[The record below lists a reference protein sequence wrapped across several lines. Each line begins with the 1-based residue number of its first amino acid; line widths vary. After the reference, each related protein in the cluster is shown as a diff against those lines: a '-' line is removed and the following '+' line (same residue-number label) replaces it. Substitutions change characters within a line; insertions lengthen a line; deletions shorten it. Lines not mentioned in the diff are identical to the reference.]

1 MAVDFM
7 LKQVLNEGRF
17 SRFRDND
24 TSSSRGILLERLAA
38 LQLAKVISPEPLEDW
53 LQEAGAIT
61 LGARD
66 ANILYFTDRLC
77 DECELH
83 SDLEPEL
90 LLCFQRL
97 RPFIAA
103 FFISHEDAVHSL
115 QHPFLALI
123 DQLWQ
128 AARYWSPDLGK
139 QGEKYRARIEDM
151 LEQLLQANVATAP
164 FDSWQDAFF
173 SQWQKDI
180 QRATLLASR
189 ICETERSSLAGKN
202 AEQVVRRQ
210 IHALLLRAE
219 MPAVVESLIKEPFRH
234 SLKLIFSAHGADSQQ
249 WQAAVTTIQHLQDSM
264 LAPQTAEEKQLSYQL
279 IPRVPDALR
288 ACLVSIADPVEMDSW
303 IEQIEALHMR
313 ILIGSAVELQV
324 AELPSSLSETIG
336 VNANVSEALLEQVAL
351 IPVGNWIIYQRE
363 NGEVTRCRLVL
374 KLDDAG
380 QMLFV
385 NVLGAKCLEKTFEE
399 FAYLLAARH
408 VRLMDE
414 DSHFSQILNDVTS
427 QLIQLYEKQS
437 LLQAN
442 VREREEQEAERR
454 RFAQEKARIEA
465 EVLERQRRE
474 VEARA
479 AEQLQREAEVL
490 AQKQLELDEKT
501 ALQTALL
508 AEEAQL
514 LEEQRK
520 VVEVKESIL
529 RAKMLEE
536 QAQLQEREEA
546 AQAARSLGVGA
557 WVEMEVEGM
566 WQKCKLAAVINA
578 TNKLIFTNREGRK
591 VFEPKRDDII
601 DMLLTSRMVVIET
614 GSQFENSL
622 QKVIQSM
629 RTD

>member
-1 MAVDFM
+1 MTVDFM

-17 SRFRDND
+17 SRFRDAD
-24 TSSSRGILLERLAA
+24 DPSSQQLLLERLAG
-38 LQLAKVISPEPLEDW
+38 LQLANSVSPEPLEEW
-53 LQEAGAIT
+53 VQEAGAIT
-61 LGARD
+61 LSARN

-77 DECELH
+77 EQCELQ

-90 LLCFQRL
+90 LLYFQRL

-103 FFISHEDAVHSL
+103 FFVTHEEAVHSL
-115 QHPFLALI
+115 QHPFLELI

-139 QGEKYRARIEDM
+139 QGEKYRTRIDDV
-151 LEQLLQANVATAP
+151 LVQLQQADPVAAP
-164 FDSWQDAFF
+164 FDSWQESFF

-180 QRATLLASR
+180 QRAALLSSR

-219 MPAVVESLIKEPFRH
+219 MPAIVASLIKEPFRH

-249 WQAAVTTIQHLQDSM
+249 WHAAMSAIHDLQDSM
-264 LAPQTAEEKQLSYQL
+264 RTPQTAEEKQHSYQL
-279 IPRVPDALR
+279 IPQVPDALR
-288 ACLVSIADPVEMDSW
+288 ACLVSIADPAEMDVW
-303 IEQIEALHMR
+303 IEQVEALHMR
-313 ILIGSAVELQV
+313 ILIGSAVELHV
-324 AELPSSLSETIG
+324 AELPSSLSDTVG
-336 VNANVSEALLEQVAL
+336 VNANISEALLEKVAL

-363 NGEVTRCRLVL
+363 NGEVIRCRLVL
-374 KLDDAG
+374 KLDDVG

-408 VRLMDE
+408 VRLMNE
-414 DSHFSQILNDVTS
+414 DNHFSQILNDVVS

-442 VREREEQEAERR
+442 VREREQKEAERR

-474 VEARA
+474 FEAKTAERA
-479 AEQLQREAEVL
+479 KIEAESL
-490 AQKQLELDEKT
+490 AQKQRELDKQAIEE
-501 ALQTALL
+501 AALL
-508 AEEAQL
+508 AQQQSL
-514 LEEQRK
+514 LDEQRK
-520 VVEVKESIL
+520 VLEVKEGVL
-529 RAKMLEE
+529 RAKLLQE
-536 QAQLQEREEA
+536 QAQLQEREA
-546 AQAARSLGVGA
+546 AMQTSRILGVGA
-557 WVEMEVEGM
+557 WVEMEVEGI

-578 TNKLIFTNREGRK
+578 TGKLIFTNREGRK
-591 VFEPKRDDII
+591 VFEPKRDEIV
-601 DMLLTSRMVVIET
+601 DMLLTSRIVVIET
-614 GSQFENSL
+614 GSQFEHSL

-629 RTD
+629 RSD

>member
-77 DECELH
+77 EECELH